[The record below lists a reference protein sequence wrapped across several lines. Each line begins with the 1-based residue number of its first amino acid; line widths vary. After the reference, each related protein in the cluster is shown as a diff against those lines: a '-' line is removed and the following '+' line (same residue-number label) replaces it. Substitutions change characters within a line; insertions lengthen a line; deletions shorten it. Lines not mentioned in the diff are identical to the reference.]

1 MNPALRV
8 QRRLAQMAGV
18 ELGWRLHAGELLAWA
33 VTALALVMSYH
44 AEQDLGQSL
53 KAFRGWPALLWPLSV
68 DIADVGLMVLYLE
81 YKRLRLS
88 TWKVGLGMVAATA
101 VMIAANVRSA
111 WGDPTAVAMQAWVPA
126 IALWLWHTLAA
137 GRKPRGAPV
146 DLATVWARMTGGELP
161 AGRQPQELPADSVGD
176 AEPHSE
182 DAAGQQSASEE
193 AAGGVQPASGLHAD
207 DVRAASEQRAEGD
220 ELEERSRQARG
231 AARSEARRLLRR
243 QRSAPDDAG
252 LRRLAERV
260 AERTG
265 VSTPHARRLLREEQH
280 PRLVTGEPQGSRAS
294 AEVER

>member
-1 MNPALRV
+1 MNPAVRV

-18 ELGWRLHAGELLAWA
+18 ELGWRLQAGELLAWA

-161 AGRQPQELPADSVGD
+161 PGKQPQELPADGLDD
-176 AEPHSE
+176 AESHG
-182 DAAGQQSASEE
+182 DQQPSPAPG
-193 AAGGVQPASGLHAD
+193 AVVDQPVHAD
-207 DVRAASEQRAEGD
+207 DDTEDVRNPQP
-220 ELEERSRQARG
+220 RQPARV
-231 AARSEARRLLRR
+231 EVRRLLSRHR
-243 QRSAPDDAG
+243 GALTHG
-252 LRRLAERV
+252 ELHRLAVRV
-260 AERTG
+260 HERTG
-265 VSTPHARRLLREEQH
+265 VSIPHARRLLRDEHH
-280 PRLVTGEPQGSRAS
+280 PRLVTEAPQGSRTS